1 MTNLLVKLWTPI
13 LVMLGITGMGQM
25 PIFKRYYVADIP
37 GLDWLGEPYI
47 VHWVHYAAAAVFIF
61 LAAWF
66 VTVWIAERSEITATG
81 WIRMMLLALLIAT
94 GYVRVIKNLP
104 DVHFS
109 PLVTMLIDW
118 THLFFAFLF
127 GVVALWSVIT
137 GRRHYVRRKL

>member
-1 MTNLLVKLWTPI
+1 MTNLLLRLWTPV
-13 LVMLGITGMGQM
+13 LVLLGITGMGQM

-37 GLDWLGEPYI
+37 GLGWLGEPYI
-47 VHWVHYAAAAVFIF
+47 VHWIHYAAAALFIF

-66 VTVWIAERSEITATG
+66 ITIWITERGKVTSTG
-81 WIRMMLLALLIAT
+81 WIRITLLALLIVT

-109 PLVTMLIDW
+109 PPVIMLIDW

-127 GVVALWSVIT
+127 GVVALWSLLT
-137 GRRHYVRRKL
+137 GKRPYLRVRE